1 MRDKRH
7 DGIEQLHSGNLKENP
22 YKVPKGY
29 FDEFPRQLQERIH
42 QQRRQSTGARLHF
55 MHLLK
60 PQLALV
66 LGIFIFAIISVTA
79 VNYLIKNQQATQQVA
94 PIEYAKMMEE
104 GIIESSEQHFIDI
117 LLEEEQAVKQKK
129 LEEEA
134 YIDYLVDEGI
144 DYGTLMDEF

>member
-1 MRDKRH
+1 MRNKRN
-7 DGIEQLHSGNLKENP
+7 DGIEQLHNGNLKENP

-29 FDEFPRQLQERIH
+29 FDEFPRQLYERIH
-42 QQRRQSTGARLHF
+42 QQRRQTTGARLHF